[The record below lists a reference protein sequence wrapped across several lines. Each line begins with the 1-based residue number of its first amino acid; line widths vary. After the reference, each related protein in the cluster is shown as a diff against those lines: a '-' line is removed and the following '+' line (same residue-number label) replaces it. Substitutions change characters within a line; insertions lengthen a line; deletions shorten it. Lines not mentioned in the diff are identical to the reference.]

1 MLCSDAAIVVKYLAT
16 TGHVANA
23 LLNNLSDL
31 KHNKA
36 PFLIFEFKFNSC
48 NVLYTY
54 FNYLSILLVKNVI
67 INKKGVKDMNIG
79 EKIRNAR
86 EDMDLSQRD
95 MANLIP
101 MNQSNYS
108 KIERN
113 VQEPNLE
120 QLRRICQIL
129 NLDPRYLLNLGDYS
143 AITEEDIKLLKDIKT
158 FIKEHKA

>member
-1 MLCSDAAIVVKYLAT
+1 
-16 TGHVANA
+16 
-23 LLNNLSDL
+23 
-31 KHNKA
+31 
-36 PFLIFEFKFNSC
+36 
-48 NVLYTY
+48 
-54 FNYLSILLVKNVI
+54 
-67 INKKGVKDMNIG
+67 MNIG

-108 KIERN
+108 KIERD

-129 NLDPRYLLNLGDYS
+129 NIDPRYLLNLGDFS
-143 AITEEDIKLLKDIKT
+143 VITELDMKLLKDIKK
-158 FIKEHKA
+158 FIEKHKM

>member
-1 MLCSDAAIVVKYLAT
+1 
-16 TGHVANA
+16 
-23 LLNNLSDL
+23 
-31 KHNKA
+31 
-36 PFLIFEFKFNSC
+36 
-48 NVLYTY
+48 
-54 FNYLSILLVKNVI
+54 
-67 INKKGVKDMNIG
+67 MNIG

-108 KIERN
+108 KIERD

-129 NLDPRYLLNLGDYS
+129 NIDVRYLLNLDEFSG
-143 AITEEDIKLLKDIKT
+143 ITQEDMKLLKDIKA
-158 FIKEHKA
+158 FFREHNV